1 MNNNKKIVIGIIG
14 GGRIGKIHAMNI
26 LYNFPEV
33 KLKYVY
39 DINIK
44 EVKKWADVLKIDEV
58 TQDLNKIL
66 KDKEVNT
73 IFICTPTPTHVDYII
88 EFANTGKDI
97 FCEKPIDLLP
107 DKINEALKV
116 VNKNK
121 VKLQVG
127 FMKRFDRNY
136 MRLKELID
144 EGEVGRPY
152 LIKMTSRDP
161 FFPPID
167 YLKSSGGIFLDMTCH
182 DFDLLRYLAGDE
194 VEEIFAIGEAL
205 IEPRIE
211 NFGDSD
217 IVLVNLKLKDGIMA
231 LIENS
236 RKTNYGYDQRI
247 EVFGSKACMIVEN
260 PGLNQISYRKEEKI
274 INENPN
280 YWFLERYSD
289 AYVEEVKY
297 FFEALR
303 NDQAPLVTGLD
314 SLKTI
319 LIGLAAIKSKKE
331 KRSIKVNYDII
342 NN

>member
-1 MNNNKKIVIGIIG
+1 MNSDKKIVIGIFG
-14 GGRIGKIHAMNI
+14 GGRIGKIHARNI
-26 LYNFPEV
+26 LFNFPEV
-33 KLKYVY
+33 KLKYIY

-44 EVKKWADVLKIDEV
+44 EVKKWADVLKIDKV
-58 TQDLNKIL
+58 TQDFNEIL
-66 KDKEVNT
+66 KDDEVNT
-73 IFICTPTPTHVDYII
+73 IFICTPTPTHIDYII
-88 EFANTGKDI
+88 KSAKTGKDI

-107 DKINEALKV
+107 DKVNEALKV

-127 FMKRFDRNY
+127 FMKRFDINY

-144 EGEVGRPY
+144 KGEVGRPY

-167 YLKSSGGIFLDMTCH
+167 YLESSGGIFLDMTCH
-182 DFDLLRYLAGDE
+182 DFDLLRYLTGNE
-194 VEEIFAIGEAL
+194 VEEVSAIGQAL

-211 NFGDSD
+211 KFGDSD
-217 IVLVNLKLKDGIMA
+217 IVLINLKLEDGTLA

-247 EVFGSKACMIVEN
+247 EVFGSKACMIAEN

-280 YWFLERYSD
+280 YWFLERYSK
-289 AYVEEVKY
+289 AYMEEVKY
-297 FFEALR
+297 FFKALR
-303 NDQAPLVTGLD
+303 NDQTPLVTGLD

-319 LIGLAAIKSKKE
+319 LIGLAAMKSKNE
-331 KRSIKVNYDII
+331 KRSIKVNYNII